1 MDIYRYSQW
10 DGSQELGPLDPDEL
24 LAQITDDLLS
34 FGDLQHALRN
44 LLQRGMRTP
53 RGQRLPGL
61 RDILQKLRQQRRQVL
76 DRYNLSS
83 AMDDLQRRLEEV
95 VQMERDT
102 LKQRQAEAD
111 FLSNQGEQEMARM
124 LREMARRK
132 EAALEGLPQDFAG
145 KLSALQQ
152 YEFINPEAQHK
163 LQELLETLR
172 QAMLQGFFKDLYSQ
186 IAGLGP
192 QEMQRLK
199 EMMRDLNEMLS
210 EKLAG
215 GEPDF
220 QSFMEKYGDLF
231 GPNPPRSLEELLNQ
245 MQQQMAQMQSF
256 LESLPPEMRQQLHD
270 LLTSKIGDPGLQHE
284 LIELAINLDLLNPI
298 QELRQ
303 HYLFRGGEEMDLLEG
318 LGLMEHLQSIDEVE
332 KQVERAQY
340 SGTLDD
346 IDADKLRD
354 LLDDEAYR
362 AFEQL
367 RRLLEVL
374 EKAGYI
380 RRQGQTWEL
389 TPQGIRKIGQRALAE
404 IYAQLR
410 KSGSGRHLIH
420 ERGQGG
426 DLDEQEVKV
435 YEFGDPPHLNLGQT
449 MMNALFREGP
459 QVPLKLEQRDFAVYR
474 TEDLTQTA
482 TVIMLDLSW
491 SMALRGSFQAA
502 KKVALALYNLIKTQ
516 YTRDALYIVGF
527 SAYAREL
534 KPEELPYIRWDE
546 TVLGTNMH
554 HALILAQQLLS
565 RHKVGTRQ
573 VIMIT
578 DGEPTA
584 HLEH

>member
-1 MDIYRYSQW
+1 MTSRYRYSEW
-10 DGSQELGPLDPDEL
+10 DGTQEIPALDPDDI
-24 LAQITDDLLS
+24 LAGLTDDLMN

-44 LLQRGMRTP
+44 LLQRGLRNPM
-53 RGQRLPGL
+53 GQRLQGL
-61 RDILQKLRQQRRQVL
+61 RDLLQQLRQQRRQTL

-83 AMDDLQRRLEEV
+83 VFEDIQKRLEEILSLERETLDRRLEEANRKLEGGESPLKAFEEAV
-95 VQMERDT
+95 KPPVQEPTAEEERR
-102 LKQRQAEAD
+102 LAETQKNIVD
-111 FLSNQGEQEMARM
+111 KKKNF
-124 LREMARRK
+124 
-132 EAALEGLPQDFAG
+132 LEGLPEDAG
-145 KLSALQQ
+145 GQVKELQN
-152 YEFINPEAQHK
+152 YEFMDPEAGAK
-163 LQELLETLR
+163 FQELMEMLKK
-172 QAMLQGFFKDLYSQ
+172 AMMDTFFKDLYSQ
-186 IAGLGP
+186 IANMSP
-192 QEMQRLK
+192 EDMARLK
-199 EMMRDLNEMLS
+199 DMVRELNEMLS

-284 LIELAINLDLLNPI
+284 LMELAINLDLLNPI
-298 QELRQ
+298 RELRQ

-410 KSGSGRHLIH
+410 KSGSGRPLIH

-459 QVPLKLEQRDFAVYR
+459 Q
-474 TEDLTQTA
+474 
-482 TVIMLDLSW
+482 
-491 SMALRGSFQAA
+491 
-502 KKVALALYNLIKTQ
+502 
-516 YTRDALYIVGF
+516 
-527 SAYAREL
+527 
-534 KPEELPYIRWDE
+534 
-546 TVLGTNMH
+546 
-554 HALILAQQLLS
+554 
-565 RHKVGTRQ
+565 
-573 VIMIT
+573 
-578 DGEPTA
+578 
-584 HLEH
+584 